1 MGKIKA
7 RRDFNFCMKGLLE
20 NLEEYCVTNY
30 SKIEQ
35 NEALINLYQE
45 LVDVINIEKNIA
57 GSELERIQE
66 SPCLEKTIALE
77 KKLSALIDFVN
88 DDVKGLKAILS
99 DENTL
104 GSIAYYDSR
113 AQIHAAKEAVNLR
126 IIYCCL
132 DTMDYAITVNGI
144 LHPTLDIKKNAWKS
158 EEIIEM
164 WTKMEKKGKRKEIA
178 DAKKYVKSQN
188 KLCGK
193 TVYSVDE
200 NGLITIAEDYKPF
213 PQLGNR
219 ANEILKKIEIVRN
232 SAPQRTFSKEQL
244 DYALSIINGEEC
256 PFPYTEIDKDN
267 LIIHSI
273 LKGTIV
279 ENVPQVGMT
288 CYRSVVDDYKTKKK
302 AQIKKEYAIRCRN
315 IERDIDMI
323 NKELERAVELYAV
336 KKQLLENLPKEAVN
350 PILYEELEDLD
361 NRINKLNKKLIIEK
375 DCLEAMKKRENEAYA
390 EL

>member
-77 KKLSALIDFVN
+77 KKLFALIDFVN

-132 DTMDYAITVNGI
+132 DTMDYAP
-144 LHPTLDIKKNAWKS
+144 LSKRLRRLDS
-158 EEIIEM
+158 
-164 WTKMEKKGKRKEIA
+164 
-178 DAKKYVKSQN
+178 
-188 KLCGK
+188 L
-193 TVYSVDE
+193 
-200 NGLITIAEDYKPF
+200 
-213 PQLGNR
+213 
-219 ANEILKKIEIVRN
+219 
-232 SAPQRTFSKEQL
+232 
-244 DYALSIINGEEC
+244 
-256 PFPYTEIDKDN
+256 
-267 LIIHSI
+267 
-273 LKGTIV
+273 
-279 ENVPQVGMT
+279 
-288 CYRSVVDDYKTKKK
+288 
-302 AQIKKEYAIRCRN
+302 
-315 IERDIDMI
+315 
-323 NKELERAVELYAV
+323 
-336 KKQLLENLPKEAVN
+336 
-350 PILYEELEDLD
+350 
-361 NRINKLNKKLIIEK
+361 
-375 DCLEAMKKRENEAYA
+375 
-390 EL
+390 